1 MLFVLPLFILQKFGD
16 VDMSSGKNFYSSI
29 RKSSPPKSAHSLSAV
44 DNIPSALPG
53 KNNLG
58 TPLPTAAVSSAAPS
72 RQSEPEPGQEEQGV
86 WAEAL
91 YDFESSVSV
100 WFAAIYRTGCS
111 IRTLV

>member
-1 MLFVLPLFILQKFGD
+1 MLFVFPLFILQKFGD

-29 RKSSPPKSAHSLSAV
+29 RKSSPPKSAHSLSVV

-58 TPLPTAAVSSAAPS
+58 TSLPTAAVSSAALS
-72 RQSEPEPGQEEQGV
+72 RQSEPESGQEEQGV

-91 YDFESSVSV
+91 YDFESSVS
-100 WFAAIYRTGCS
+100 A
-111 IRTLV
+111 